1 MDQGEVEV
9 FSLPAPVSAVSPVKA
24 VSSVDPSKLFLC
36 DGEGGV
42 ARYMK
47 GVKEPVIGLEYLV
60 EVREEGYRTNP
71 KTLCLLCSKD
81 TQASS
86 MVGHVLSASHRLKYL
101 ESFFPIAAR
110 KFAKVPNLGVWQKA
124 TFNHLESV
132 IARIETKLGRL
143 KPWIVVGT
151 HFLNIEME
159 AIRATVEAGQH
170 FKEAVGLNFRTI
182 PDPFESYIK
191 NLNSKEIVDFPS
203 ESRDPRGKPGIDL
216 SVPFTAAAI
225 KTSSGET
232 SLESLE
238 KNNVMNRIANLRKE
252 ISKDELRLESQ
263 KKLREEVVLRDRRAG
278 PSAEEEKETV
288 DILSDDE
295 PQPASSRDLRLRKP
309 ERRGIRS
316 RNPDGK
322 SSRIERD
329 SKIPERELYMDRVER
344 DKTTDK
350 SDRRSPA
357 RRSRKRSRSKSRSR
371 SRSRRRARSVS
382 PFVCA
387 MENWKKFKKA
397 EAAMLSEIGARRSG
411 AERRPEDHPKY
422 GEEWK
427 YFWEKRYKELQSQG
441 RDPNRHDFKAEW
453 IPYWTKRVSRLF
465 DNEVLEKTND
475 LMNKYHLASVA
486 EPKRED
492 FRPGRTRKSRSKD
505 RRSRS
510 RSRGRHKAARR
521 SRSGSGGRRRRRSG
535 SELGRSSV
543 RREDR
548 NEVSRDREQHQQ
560 EHFNPFGEDRRDVR
574 DLRNSGRAGDR
585 FGGAIWEQQEKQQS
599 VENHQARGPT
609 LFPVEVDMYSGIT
622 ELEDRRDRGR
632 TVTPAR
638 PQSEDLV
645 PCVRLL
651 TALEDTLGSL
661 GPPVNQV
668 LARALSLEQGRAG
681 SSAVLLEDPD
691 TVSLLEMVKEKL
703 TGLAGARL
711 VSGSREGAVR
721 VSLDHLGRILEVATK
736 KRSANISSYLSPQ
749 PGPSSVDQQE
759 MEKNKTLI
767 ASTLA
772 TSLLQS
778 GQQDITDAELLVI
791 VEQVLQVTAEEDP
804 RSSLGRFSKTL
815 LQVTDRENS
824 LARSTEGQFN
834 SYDLVRA
841 ERVSGGVIPLVTIE
855 DREPSGSLDHL
866 TTGELKSLLAN
877 FKTLSN
883 QEQGDLVNYMKV
895 LENTN
900 PEKARNVKEVVRS
913 PGGGEEGRR
922 QGWSPPM
929 TRRTRRL
936 SGSDLE
942 INPVNPEAD
951 WESERSRE
959 VFTQNNFR
967 PIGGDRSQ
975 SHSGMRPEENPF
987 QRAAGPGG
995 GHGGRGEEGEVEGIP
1010 LKPLYRQPRYQ
1021 KW

>member
-9 FSLPAPVSAVSPVKA
+9 FSLPDPVSAVSPVKA

-216 SVPFTAAAI
+216 SVPFTEAAI

-232 SLESLE
+232 PLESLE

-357 RRSRKRSRSKSRSR
+357 RRSRKRSSSKSRSR

-397 EAAMLSEIGARRSG
+397 EAAMLSEIGARRNG

-560 EHFNPFGEDRRDVR
+560 EHFNPFGEERRDVR

-585 FGGAIWEQQEKQQS
+585 FSGAIWEQQEKQQS
-599 VENHQARGPT
+599 VENHQARGPA

-681 SSAVLLEDPD
+681 SSKVLLEDPD

-749 PGPSSVDQQE
+749 PGPRSVDQQE

-772 TSLLQS
+772 SSLLQS

-804 RSSLGRFSKTL
+804 RSSLGRFAKTL

-913 PGGGEEGRR
+913 PGGREEGRS

-967 PIGGDRSQ
+967 HTGGDRSQ

-1010 LKPLYRQPRYQ
+1010 LKPLYRKPRYQ
-1021 KW
+1021 EW